1 VNAAGIE
8 RFGGGVRELS
18 LSDPR
23 PPGAGETLVEV
34 RAAAVA
40 PWDEFVRTG
49 SWDVGVR
56 PPMALGVAAAGTVSA
71 VGAGVARWSV
81 GHEVLTH
88 PVPFL
93 EQGCWSELL
102 LARANLLAAKPAGVS
117 WNDAAAFPV
126 PALTAD
132 QALAAASGNSP
143 GGRLFVHGAGGVTG
157 GLTAGL
163 AVALGAQVAVTA
175 GPRSAEG
182 LRRMGVAMV
191 CDYHDEDWPAAIRG
205 WGGRAGVPAAI
216 NATSGGE
223 TAALAVVAD
232 GGRLVTIT
240 GAPPAGERGVRIVD
254 VYVQADGGRL
264 ERMAE
269 RLGNGEIAIS
279 VSAVYE
285 LAEAE
290 QALDLAVR
298 GAGGGSVVLR
308 L

>member
-1 VNAAGIE
+1 VKAAGIE
-8 RFGGGVRELS
+8 QFGGDVRS
-18 LSDPR
+18 LTLPDPG
-23 PPGAGETLVEV
+23 PPGAGETVIEV

-40 PWDEFVRTG
+40 PWDDLVRAG

-56 PPMALGVAAAGTVSA
+56 PPMALGVAAAGTVGA
-71 VGAGVARWSV
+71 VGAGVERWSV

-88 PVPFL
+88 PVPYL

-117 WNDAAAFPV
+117 WDHAAAFPV

-132 QALAAASGNSP
+132 QALAAAGGNSP
-143 GGRLFVHGAGGVTG
+143 AGRLFVHGAGGVTG
-157 GLTAGL
+157 RLTAGL
-163 AVALGAQVAVTA
+163 AVALGAEVAVTA

-191 CDYHDEDWPAAIRG
+191 CDYHDEDWPAAIRA
-205 WGGRAGVPAAI
+205 WGGGAGVPAAI

-223 TAALAVVAD
+223 TTAMAVVAD

-240 GAPPAGERGVRIVD
+240 VGPPAAERGVTIAD
-254 VYVQADGGRL
+254 VYVQADGARL

-269 RLGNGEIAIS
+269 RLGNGEIGIS
-279 VSAVYE
+279 VGAVYA
-285 LAEAE
+285 LAEAGE
-290 QALDLAVR
+290 ALDLAVR